1 MTRRHLLGLGL
12 RLLAR
17 DWRAGELRLL
27 GLALVIAVG
36 AVTAVGFFTERLSRG
51 MTAQSAELL
60 GADLVVTSPQ
70 PLAPDWTREARA
82 RRLRTAETLEFA
94 SVVVQGERLQLSSVC
109 AVGAGYPLRG
119 ALKTAPAPYAPES
132 PADGIPEPGTVWVEA
147 RLLQPLS
154 IAVGGRIEIGRGAF
168 TVARVLTHEPG
179 RGAAFFLLAP
189 RVLMNIADVPATGVI
204 QPGSRVTYSLV
215 LAGGE
220 ADVSAFRQWLAPRLD
235 RHRQLIDARGGNA
248 TVGRAL
254 ERVDRYLGLT
264 SLLAVLLAGV
274 AVAMGARRYSARHY
288 DLSAMLRC
296 FGAAERDVLW
306 LMVPPLAVLG
316 VVAALL
322 GGLLGWFGQEAIH
335 FLLKDVFPLK
345 LPAPG
350 PAPLWLGFVTGLV
363 MLAGFAAP
371 PLLRLKRVP
380 PLRVLRRELAPLPAS
395 GLAVY
400 GSAAAAMVLLM
411 WRYTGS
417 WTLTAAVLLGAL
429 GVAVLYAAGAW
440 GLLRAGRRLG
450 RRVGVAWRYGF
461 NNLWRRAGA
470 SVGQLMAFGV
480 TLMAMALILLVRTD
494 LLSTWQAQLPVD
506 TPNHFAFNVQPHDVP
521 AFERFI
527 GEHRVAAQALYPLVR
542 GRLTAINGVPVTQAV
557 TKEETNNEAVNREL
571 NLTWSDTLP
580 PDNQVVRGEWR
591 TRGAG
596 RVVSVEERLARKLG
610 INVGDALAF
619 SIGGEALEAR
629 VTSLRK
635 VQWDSFHPNFY
646 MIFPGG
652 VLDGFP
658 ATYLTSFYLA
668 PAQKPLLAD
677 LVRKFP
683 SVSVLE
689 TDQVLAQVRTILRQV
704 TAAVEFVLLFV
715 LAAGLA
721 VLAAAL
727 AASLDERLYEGA
739 LLRALGASRRQLRA
753 GHIAEFAALG
763 FAAGLLAAA
772 GTEVIA
778 WLLYTRVFELDYAP
792 KWPVWLLAPLS
803 GTAVIAAAG
812 YLGTARVLRLSPLT
826 VLRET

>member
-1 MTRRHLLGLGL
+1 MPRRHLLKLGL

-60 GADLVVTSPQ
+60 GADLVLASPQ
-70 PLAPDWTREARA
+70 PVEADWAGEAR
-82 RRLRTAETLEFA
+82 RKRLRTTEAIEFA
-94 SVVVQGERLQLSSVC
+94 SVAVHGEQLQLSNVR

-119 ALKTAPAPYAPES
+119 ALKTAAAPYAQET
-132 PADGIPEPGTVWVEA
+132 PADDIPAPGSAWVEA
-147 RLLQPLS
+147 RLLQQLAIS
-154 IAVGGRIEIGRGAF
+154 VGERIEIGRAAF
-168 TVARVLTHEPG
+168 TITRVLTHEPG

-189 RVLMNIADVPATGVI
+189 RVLINLADVPATGVI
-204 QPGSRVTYSLV
+204 QPGSRVTYQLA
-215 LAGGE
+215 LAGNE
-220 ADVSAFRQWLAPRLD
+220 ADVGTFRQWLAPRLD
-235 RHRQLIDARGGNA
+235 THQQLIDARGGNA
-248 TVGRAL
+248 TIGRAL

-274 AVAMGARRYSARHY
+274 AVAMGARRYSSRHY

-296 FGAAERDVLW
+296 FGAGEREILW
-306 LMVPPLAVLG
+306 LMVPSLAVLG
-316 VVAALL
+316 VLASLA
-322 GGLLGWFGQEAIH
+322 GGLLGWLGQEAIH
-335 FLLKDVFPLK
+335 YLLKDVFPVK

-350 PAPLWLGFVTGLV
+350 PAPLALGFVTGLV

-371 PLLRLKRVP
+371 PLLRLRRVP
-380 PLRVLRRELAPLPAS
+380 PLRVLRRELVPLPAS

-400 GSAAAAMVLLM
+400 GSATAAMLLLM

-417 WTLTAAVLLGAL
+417 WTLTATVLLGAL
-429 GVAVLYAAGAW
+429 GVAMLLGSAAY
-440 GLLRAGRRLG
+440 GLLRAARRLG

-470 SVGQLMAFGV
+470 SVGQLTAFGV

-506 TPNHFAFNVQPHDVP
+506 TPNHFAFNVLAGDVP

-527 GEHRVAAQALYPLVR
+527 GEQRVAAQALYPLVR

-557 TKEETNNEAVNREL
+557 TKEESNNEAVNREL
-571 NLTWSDTLP
+571 NLTWSNRLP
-580 PDNQVVRGEWR
+580 PDNQIVQGEWHAP
-591 TRGAG
+591 GAG
-596 RVVSVEERLARKLG
+596 RVVSVEERLARRLG
-610 INVGDALAF
+610 IKAGDALVF
-619 SIGGEALEAR
+619 SIGGQTLEAR

-646 MIFPGG
+646 MIFPVG
-652 VLDGFP
+652 VLDDFP
-658 ATYLTSFYLA
+658 ATWLTSFYLA
-668 PAQKPLLAD
+668 PAQKPLLAE
-677 LVRKFP
+677 LVRRFP

-727 AASLDERLYEGA
+727 AASQDERLHEGA

-778 WLLYTRVFELDYAP
+778 YVLYTRVFELEYAL
-792 KWPVWLLAPLS
+792 KWPVWLLAPLA
-803 GTAVIAAAG
+803 GATLIAVAG
-812 YLGTARVLRLSPLT
+812 YVGTARVLRQSPLV
-826 VLRET
+826 VLREV